1 MSYDRLVGFGEA
13 MLRLSVP
20 PGGSLETTDHL
31 CATVGGAELNGLIAA
46 ARSGM
51 PATWLSAVPA
61 DARGRLVLRH
71 ARANGVTPIC
81 LTSTG
86 RAERLGVYFLE
97 MAAAPRPQRIIYDRR
112 GSSFATLDADAIDWH
127 DHLTPTTCLYLTGIT
142 AALGDGPHRAL
153 EDAVRVARE
162 VGATVALDVNYRAA
176 LWSRDDASAWLRTML
191 PHVDIL
197 SASIGDLESAGITGP
212 DIPTAAVEAFGL
224 EALVTTT
231 KQTDGGEVELALHTI
246 TANEQSRQ
254 RARVV
259 VVDPVGAG
267 DALFGTFLAWLPR
280 RSLDQASQAALGAAV
295 SCYGLM
301 GDALT
306 TDAWHADDP
315 QGVVR

>member
-20 PGGSLETTDHL
+20 PGGSLENADQL

-46 ARSGM
+46 ARTGM
-51 PATWLSAVPA
+51 PATWISAVPN

-71 ARANGVTPIC
+71 ARANGVTPYP
-81 LTSTG
+81 LTETG
-86 RAERLGVYFLE
+86 RSERLGVYFLE

-112 GSSFATLDADAIDWH
+112 RSAFATLDADAIRWH
-127 DHLTPTTCLYLTGIT
+127 DHLTPTACLYLTGIT
-142 AALGDGPHRAL
+142 PPLGDGPHKAL

-176 LWSRDDASAWLRTML
+176 LWSRDEASAWLRTIL
-191 PHVDIL
+191 PDVDIL
-197 SASIGDLESAGITGP
+197 SASTGDLENVGVTGS
-212 DIPTAAVEAFGL
+212 DIPTAAVETFGL
-224 EALVTTT
+224 QALVTTT
-231 KQTDGGEVELALHTI
+231 KQSTGGEVEIELRTLTPS
-246 TANEQSRQ
+246 EQTRQ

-267 DALFGTFLAWLPR
+267 DALFGTFLAWFPR
-280 RSLDQASQAALGAAV
+280 TSLDPTSQAALGAAI

-306 TDAWHADDP
+306 TDAWHVDDP
-315 QGVVR
+315 QGVMR